1 MSAVARVI
9 TGGKKPSAPAAE
21 PAAAVPPQETT
32 QPGSPNQPGSPAQRD
47 ESDLAARTSASLRAR
62 RRGGGRQ
69 SLLGTSDTQSTLG

>member
-9 TGGKKPSAPAAE
+9 KGKSLVAPSSSSEPSAPSG
-21 PAAAVPPQETT
+21 PVPPQEAA
-32 QPGSPNQPGSPAQRD
+32 PPGSPAQRD